1 MAKDFAKELC
11 RRFVISRD
19 KVHVS
24 IVSYSQYVHIMPK
37 FSDCYDEKSLEN
49 ALNNQHLY
57 EASSTST
64 GRTLK
69 VIYFDVFNEK
79 RGGARTEELGEQLSS
94 SLSFIHFMLQQC
106 LLYSPVHTNV
116 MQRRNSNRRT
126 FVANKI
132 SLKFHSFFR
141 NLLFTFRRGQFCDW
155 RKHEC
160 LKTWLEPNLHNIYST
175 VHNFGDI
182 C

>member
-1 MAKDFAKELC
+1 
-11 RRFVISRD
+11 
-19 KVHVS
+19 
-24 IVSYSQYVHIMPK
+24 MPK

-106 LLYSPVHTNV
+106 LLYSPVYTNV
-116 MQRRNSNRRT
+116 MQRK
-126 FVANKI
+126 FGEIQI
-132 SLKFHSFFR
+132 SELSLQTKYRQNATVFSET
-141 NLLFTFRRGQFCDW
+141 LLFTFRRGRFRDW

-175 VHNFGDI
+175 VHNFGDN

>member
-1 MAKDFAKELC
+1 M
-11 RRFVISRD
+11 ISRD

-24 IVSYSQYVHIMPK
+24 IVSYSQYVHLMPK
-37 FSDCYDEKSLEN
+37 FSDYYDEKSLEN
-49 ALNNQHLY
+49 ALNNQPLY

-106 LLYSPVHTNV
+106 LLYSPVYTIV
-116 MQRRNSNRRT
+116 MQRKLGEVQIGELSLQTKYRRNST
-126 FVANKI
+126 VFSEI
-132 SLKFHSFFR
+132 Y
-141 NLLFTFRRGQFCDW
+141 
-155 RKHEC
+155 C
-160 LKTWLEPNLHNIYST
+160 LRFGADNFAIGEKTN
-175 VHNFGDI
+175 V
-182 C
+182 

>member
-24 IVSYSQYVHIMPK
+24 IVSYSQYVHLMPK
-37 FSDCYDEKSLEN
+37 FSDYYDEKSLEN

-69 VIYFDVFNEK
+69 VICFDVFNEK
-79 RGGARTEELGEQLSS
+79 RGGARADELGEQLSS
-94 SLSFIHFMLQQC
+94 SLSFIHFMLQQS
-106 LLYSPVHTNV
+106 LLYSPVYTIV
-116 MQRRNSNRRT
+116 MQRKLGEVQIGELSLQTKYRRNST
-126 FVANKI
+126 VFSEI
-132 SLKFHSFFR
+132 Y
-141 NLLFTFRRGQFCDW
+141 
-155 RKHEC
+155 C
-160 LKTWLEPNLHNIYST
+160 LRFGAD
-175 VHNFGDI
+175 NFAIGENTNV
-182 C
+182 

>member
-37 FSDCYDEKSLEN
+37 FRDCYDEKSLEN

-57 EASSTST
+57 EASSTRT

-69 VIYFDVFNEK
+69 VICSDVFNEK
-79 RGGARTEELGEQLSS
+79 RGGARTDELGEQLSS

-106 LLYSPVHTNV
+106 LLYSPVYTNV
-116 MQRRNSNRRT
+116 MQRKFGEIQIGELSLQTKYRRNST
-126 FVANKI
+126 VFSEI
-132 SLKFHSFFR
+132 Y
-141 NLLFTFRRGQFCDW
+141 
-155 RKHEC
+155 C
-160 LKTWLEPNLHNIYST
+160 LRFGAD
-175 VHNFGDI
+175 NFAIGENTNV
-182 C
+182 